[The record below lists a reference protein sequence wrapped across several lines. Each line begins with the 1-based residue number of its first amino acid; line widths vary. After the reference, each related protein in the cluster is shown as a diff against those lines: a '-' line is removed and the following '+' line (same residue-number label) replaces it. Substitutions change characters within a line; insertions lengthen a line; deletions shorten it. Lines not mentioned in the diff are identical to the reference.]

1 MGTISTDEEGIPIM
15 TRPSAAPDTS
25 GSGAWD
31 RYATGP
37 DATSAKPAAGPS
49 TVPAA
54 GEPGG
59 GRRGPT
65 VPVPAGPAKHR
76 APTIEDNRFEQ
87 VLESLRRQIRD
98 LEFAEG
104 LAGADEGKALQAD
117 VLAQLSD
124 YVLPRVRRPDIP
136 LLIAVAGSTGAG
148 KSTLVNSLVGEQV
161 TTTGVRRPT
170 TNSPVLACNP
180 ADVDW
185 FSEASFIPS
194 LPRVRQQG
202 LAMPGKDGML
212 VLAATEAMPE
222 GVALLD
228 TPDVDSAV
236 AAHHEF
242 AAKFLDAADL
252 WVFVTTSGRYA
263 DARVWE
269 FLQVARDRDTSLAVV
284 LSRVPRKG
292 RRRLLDHFGA
302 MLEANGLGNAAR
314 FAIPETD
321 QIAGERFTSNVADHI
336 REYLA
341 DVAGEAEQR
350 DRVSRRTFIGVI
362 DSFRTRVPELIRRVE
377 AQIETGRSLGAM
389 VDDAYAAAE
398 KRIDTAMGDGTLL
411 RGSLLARWQEV
422 AAGGELAKSMRPR
435 GKRSRKA
442 RADQIERGERV
453 QALERAV
460 RDALEALVV
469 SVSERACEQVEQR
482 WREVPGGEELAA
494 KALNKPGTG
503 MLAQQVRQEIAEWQR
518 EIAEMT
524 AATGA
529 TKRSVAR
536 FVTFDHDVV
545 ALVMIIDLL
554 GYEYSHSGGGA
565 HAADASGPSPQRLL
579 KGLFGAQSLRSIG
592 QTARE
597 NLRRRVLGLLEYER
611 VPFDTVLA
619 SAGIPSDDSAV
630 QLYQATYNLEI
641 AR

>member
-1 MGTISTDEEGIPIM
+1 M
-15 TRPSAAPDTS
+15 TRPSAAPDTT
-25 GSGAWD
+25 GDGASD
-31 RYATGP
+31 RFGTGP
-37 DATSAKPAAGPS
+37 AATSDQTAEGSDAVSGTDPQDIAEA
-49 TVPAA
+49 
-54 GEPGG
+54 
-59 GRRGPT
+59 RRGPT
-65 VPVPAGPAKHR
+65 VPVAAGPAKHR
-76 APTIEDNRFEQ
+76 APAPDDTRFDQ
-87 VLESLRRQIRD
+87 VLETLRKHIRD

-104 LAGADEGKALQAD
+104 LPHAEEGRTLQAD

-212 VLAATEAMPE
+212 VLAATEAMPP

-252 WVFVTTSGRYA
+252 WVFVTTSTRYA

-284 LSRVPRKG
+284 LSRVPRRG
-292 RRRLLDHFGA
+292 RRMLLDHFGA
-302 MLEANGLGNAAR
+302 MLEANGLGSAAR

-321 QIAGERFTSNVADHI
+321 QVRGERFTANVADHI
-336 REYLA
+336 RDYLA
-341 DVAGEAEQR
+341 DVAGEAEKR

-362 DSFRTRVPELIRRVE
+362 DSFRTRVPELARQVE
-377 AQIETGRSLGAM
+377 AQIETGRTLSTA
-389 VDDAYAAAE
+389 VDDSYE
-398 KRIDTAMGDGTLL
+398 GVRRRVDTSLVDGSLL

-422 AAGGELAKSMRPR
+422 AASGELAKSLRMRGSRARR
-435 GKRSRKA
+435 GG
-442 RADQIERGERV
+442 RAEQAERGQRV
-453 QALERAV
+453 SALERAV
-460 RDALEALVV
+460 RDALEAMVV
-469 SVSERACEQVEQR
+469 SACERASDEIEQK
-482 WREVPGGEELAA
+482 WREVPGGGDLAA
-494 KALNKPGTG
+494 KALDQPGTG
-503 MLAQQVRQEIAEWQR
+503 LLSQQIRQEIAEWQNDV
-518 EIAEMT
+518 AEMT
-524 AATGA
+524 TVSGA

-536 FVTFDHDVV
+536 FVTFDRDIV
-545 ALVMIIDLL
+545 ALVLIIDLL
-554 GYEYSHSGGGA
+554 GYERSRSGGGA
-565 HAADASGPSPQRLL
+565 HAADTSGPSPQRLL

-592 QTARE
+592 ETARD
-597 NLRRRVLGLLEYER
+597 NLRQRVLGLLDRER
-611 VPFDTVLA
+611 VPFDSALA
-619 SAGIPSDDSAV
+619 KAGIPSEDSAV

>member
-1 MGTISTDEEGIPIM
+1 M
-15 TRPSAAPDTS
+15 TRPSAAPGT
-25 GSGAWD
+25 
-31 RYATGP
+31 TGP
-37 DATSAKPAAGPS
+37 GAPDRFGTGPAATSDQPAPGPEPAPDADAGAR
-49 TVPAA
+49 V
-54 GEPGG
+54 
-59 GRRGPT
+59 GPT
-65 VPVPAGPAKHR
+65 APAPAGSARHR
-76 APTIEDNRFEQ
+76 ASVSEDHRFEQ
-87 VLESLRRQIRD
+87 VLESLRKHIRD
-98 LEFAEG
+98 LEFADGLPHAEEG
-104 LAGADEGKALQAD
+104 RTLQTD

-124 YVLPRVRRPDIP
+124 YVLPRVRRSDIP

-212 VLAATEAMPE
+212 VLAATEAMPR

-252 WVFVTTSGRYA
+252 WMFVTTSTRYA

-284 LSRVPRKG
+284 LSRVPRRG
-292 RRRLLDHFGA
+292 RRQLLDHFGA
-302 MLEANGLGNAAR
+302 MLEANGLGTAAR

-321 QIAGERFTSNVADHI
+321 QVRGERFTSNVADHI
-336 REYLA
+336 RGYLA
-341 DVAGEAEQR
+341 DVAGEADQR
-350 DRVSRRTFIGVI
+350 DRVTRRTFIGVI
-362 DSFRTRVPELIRRVE
+362 DSFRSRVPELARQVE
-377 AQIETGRSLGAM
+377 AQIETGRTLATAVDDSYATARHRVETSLG
-389 VDDAYAAAE
+389 
-398 KRIDTAMGDGTLL
+398 DGSLL

-422 AAGGELAKSMRPR
+422 AAGGELARSLRLR
-435 GKRSRKA
+435 GKRA
-442 RADQIERGERV
+442 RRVRRAGPPERSQRV
-453 QALERAV
+453 IALERAV

-469 SVSERACEQVEQR
+469 SACERASDEIEQR
-482 WREVPGGEELAA
+482 WREVPGGGDLAA
-494 KALNKPGTG
+494 KALNQPGTG
-503 MLAQQVRQEIAEWQR
+503 LLAQQIRQEVAEWQR
-518 EIAEMT
+518 EVAEMT
-524 AATGA
+524 TASGA

-536 FVTFDHDVV
+536 FVTFDHDIV
-545 ALVMIIDLL
+545 ALVLIIDLL
-554 GYEYSHSGGGA
+554 GYERSHSGGGA
-565 HAADASGPSPQRLL
+565 HAADPSGPSPQRLL

-592 QTARE
+592 ASARDD
-597 NLRRRVLGLLEYER
+597 LRQRVLGLLNRER
-611 VPFDTVLA
+611 VPFDNALA
-619 SAGIPSDDSAV
+619 SAGIPSEDSAV

-641 AR
+641 TR

>member
-1 MGTISTDEEGIPIM
+1 M

-25 GSGAWD
+25 GSDAPD
-31 RYATGP
+31 RFTTGP
-37 DATSAKPAAGPS
+37 DAASARPTADPS
-49 TVPAA
+49 AVHGAQTPDS
-54 GEPGG
+54 

-65 VPVPAGPAKHR
+65 VPVPSGPAKHR
-76 APTIEDNRFEQ
+76 APGNEDDRFEQ
-87 VLESLRRQIRD
+87 VLESLRKQIRD
-98 LEFAEG
+98 LRFAEG
-104 LAGADEGKALQAD
+104 LAGADDGKALQED

-185 FSEASFIPS
+185 FSEASFIPT

-212 VLAATEAMPE
+212 VLAATEAMPP

-269 FLQVARDRDTSLAVV
+269 FLQVARDRDTSLTVV

-292 RRRLLDHFGA
+292 RRQLLDHFGA
-302 MLEANGLGNAAR
+302 MLEANGLSNASR

-321 QIAGERFTSNVADHI
+321 QIEGERFTSNVADHI
-336 REYLA
+336 RDFLA
-341 DVAGEAEQR
+341 NVAGEAEQR

-362 DSFRTRVPELIRRVE
+362 DSFRTRVPELARHVE
-377 AQIETGRSLGAM
+377 AQIETGRALGSA

-398 KRIDTAMGDGTLL
+398 KHIETSLGDGSLL
-411 RGSLLARWQEV
+411 RGSLSARWQEL

-435 GKRSRKA
+435 KNKKKRSRKA
-442 RADQIERGERV
+442 DEVQVERGERI

-460 RDALEALVV
+460 RDSLEALIV
-469 SVSERACEQVEQR
+469 SSSERAAAQVEER
-482 WREVPGGEELAA
+482 WRQVAGGEDLAT
-494 KALNKPGTG
+494 KALEMPGSG
-503 MLAQQVRQEIAEWQR
+503 MLAQEIRQEIDEWR
-518 EIAEMT
+518 GEIAEMT
-524 AATGA
+524 MDDGA

-554 GYEYSHSGGGA
+554 GYERSHSGGGA
-565 HAADASGPSPQRLL
+565 HAADTSGPSPQRLL
-579 KGLFGAQSLRSIG
+579 KGLFAAQSLRGIG
-592 QTARE
+592 RSARE
-597 NLRRRVLGLLEYER
+597 NLRRRVLGLLARER
-611 VPFDTVLA
+611 VPFDTALS

>member
-1 MGTISTDEEGIPIM
+1 M

-25 GSGAWD
+25 GSGASD
-31 RYATGP
+31 RFATGP
-37 DATSAKPAAGPS
+37 DATSDQPDQGHVPMPS
-49 TVPAA
+49 T
-54 GEPGG
+54 GG
-59 GRRGPT
+59 GDAARGGGPDLRQPGR
-65 VPVPAGPAKHR
+65 PVEADPARHR
-76 APTIEDNRFEQ
+76 GTAPDGRRFEQ
-87 VLESLRRQIRD
+87 ILESLRGHVRD
-98 LEFAEG
+98 LEFSEG
-104 LAGADEGKALQAD
+104 LPGAEEGRALQAD

-185 FSEASFIPS
+185 FSEASFIPT

-212 VLAATEAMPE
+212 VLAASEAMPP

-252 WVFVTTSGRYA
+252 WVFVTTSTRYA

-292 RRRLLDHFGA
+292 RRQLLDHFGA

-321 QIAGERFTSNVADHI
+321 QIRGERFTSNVADHL
-336 REYLA
+336 REFLA
-341 DVAGEAEQR
+341 EVAGEAEQR
-350 DRVSRRTFIGVI
+350 DRVSRRTFVGVI
-362 DSFRTRVPELIRRVE
+362 DSFRSRVPELARQVE
-377 AQIETGRSLGAM
+377 AQIETGRALGAA
-389 VDDAYAAAE
+389 VDDAFATASR
-398 KRIDTAMGDGTLL
+398 RIDTGLGDGSLL
-411 RGSLLARWQEV
+411 RGSLSARWQEV
-422 AAGGELAKSMRPR
+422 AASGDLAKSLRMR
-435 GKRSRKA
+435 GKRGRKA
-442 RADQIERGERV
+442 RSEQAERGQRV
-453 QALERAV
+453 ASLERAV

-469 SVSERACEQVEQR
+469 SSCERAADQVEQA
-482 WREVPGGEELAA
+482 WRGVTGGARLVVRAQEHPTADLA
-494 KALNKPGTG
+494 KRIRK
-503 MLAQQVRQEIAEWQR
+503 EIAEWQD
-518 EIAEMT
+518 EIAGMT
-524 AATGA
+524 TASGA

-536 FVTFDHDVV
+536 FVTFDHDIV
-545 ALVMIIDLL
+545 ALVLIIDLL
-554 GYEYSHSGGGA
+554 GYERSHSGGGA
-565 HAADASGPSPQRLL
+565 HAADTSGPSPQRLL
-579 KGLFGAQSLRSIG
+579 KGLFGAQSLRSMG
-592 QTARE
+592 GTARD
-597 NLRRRVLGLLEYER
+597 NLRRRILGLLDHER
-611 VPFDTVLA
+611 VPFDGALA
-619 SAGIPSDDSAV
+619 SAGIPTEESAV

-641 AR
+641 SR

>member
-1 MGTISTDEEGIPIM
+1 M
-15 TRPSAAPDTS
+15 TRPSAASDTS
-25 GSGAWD
+25 ESDAPD
-31 RYATGP
+31 RFEAGP
-37 DATSAKPAAGPS
+37 DATSDQTGPGLGPAADDLD
-49 TVPAA
+49 
-54 GEPGG
+54 GE
-59 GRRGPT
+59 RRGPT
-65 VPVPAGPAKHR
+65 VPLPSGQAKHR
-76 APTIEDNRFEQ
+76 APTGEDSRFEQ
-87 VLESLRRQIRD
+87 VLETLRKQVLD
-98 LEFAEG
+98 LEFADGLDGAEEG
-104 LAGADEGKALQAD
+104 RALKAD

-212 VLAATEAMPE
+212 VLAATEAMPQ

-269 FLQVARDRDTSLAVV
+269 FLQVARDRDTSMAVV
-284 LSRVPRKG
+284 LSRVPRRG

-302 MLEANGLGNAAR
+302 MLEANGLGHAAR

-321 QIAGERFTSNVADHI
+321 QIRGERFTSNVADHI

-362 DSFRTRVPELIRRVE
+362 DSFRTRVPELARQVE
-377 AQIETGRSLGAM
+377 RQIETGHALGAI
-389 VDDAYAAAE
+389 VDDAYSDAQD
-398 KRIDTAMGDGTLL
+398 RIDTSLGDGSLL

-422 AAGGELAKSMRPR
+422 TAGGDLAKSMRPR
-435 GKRSRKA
+435 GKRSRKGRSEQA
-442 RADQIERGERV
+442 ERGRRV
-453 QALERAV
+453 GALEDAV
-460 RDALEALVV
+460 RDSLEALVV
-469 SVSERACEQVEQR
+469 SAAERAAERVEQR
-482 WREVPGGEELAA
+482 WRKVPGGDALVE
-494 KALNKPGTG
+494 KALANPGG
-503 MLAQQVRQEIAEWQR
+503 MDLARQMRQEIGEWQR
-518 EIAEMT
+518 EIAELT
-524 AATGA
+524 AADGA

-536 FVTFDHDVV
+536 FVSFDHDIV

-554 GYEYSHSGGGA
+554 GYEQTRSGGGA
-565 HAADASGPSPQRLL
+565 HAAESSGPSPQRLL

-592 QTARE
+592 GSARE
-597 NLRRRVLGLLEYER
+597 NLRRRVLGLLAYER
-611 VPFDTVLA
+611 VPFDTALSGA
-619 SAGIPSDDSAV
+619 DIPSDDSAV

>member
-1 MGTISTDEEGIPIM
+1 M
-15 TRPSAAPDTS
+15 TRPSAAPGTTGPGAPDRFGTGPAATS
-25 GSGAWD
+25 HQPAQGSGPAPEAD
-31 RYATGP
+31 TG
-37 DATSAKPAAGPS
+37 A
-49 TVPAA
+49 
-54 GEPGG
+54 
-59 GRRGPT
+59 RRGPT
-65 VPVPAGPAKHR
+65 APVPAGPAKHR
-76 APTIEDNRFEQ
+76 APEPDEHHFEQ
-87 VLESLRRQIRD
+87 VLEGLRRHIRD
-98 LEFAEG
+98 LEFADGLPGAEEG
-104 LAGADEGKALQAD
+104 RALRTD

-212 VLAATEAMPE
+212 VLAATEAMPP

-252 WVFVTTSGRYA
+252 WMFVTTSSRYA

-284 LSRVPRKG
+284 LSRVPRRG
-292 RRRLLDHFGA
+292 RRQLLDHFGA
-302 MLEANGLGNAAR
+302 MLEANGLGTAAR

-321 QIAGERFTSNVADHI
+321 QIRGERFTSNVADHI
-336 REYLA
+336 RDYLA
-341 DVAGEAEQR
+341 DVAGEAGQR

-362 DSFRTRVPELIRRVE
+362 DSFRTRVPELARQVE
-377 AQIETGRSLGAM
+377 AQIETGRTLTTI
-389 VDDAYAAAE
+389 VDDSYATA
-398 KRIDTAMGDGTLL
+398 RHRVDTGLGDGSLL

-422 AAGGELAKSMRPR
+422 TAGGELAKSLRPR
-435 GKRSRKA
+435 GRRARKGG
-442 RADQIERGERV
+442 RAEQAERGQRV
-453 QALERAV
+453 DALERAV

-469 SVSERACEQVEQR
+469 SSCERASEEIEQR
-482 WREVPGGEELAA
+482 WRQVPGGGDLAT
-494 KALNKPGTG
+494 KALNQPGTG
-503 MLAQQVRQEIAEWQR
+503 LLAQQIRQEITEWQR
-518 EIAEMT
+518 GVAEMT
-524 AATGA
+524 TASGA

-545 ALVMIIDLL
+545 ALVLIIDLL
-554 GYEYSHSGGGA
+554 GYERSRTGGGA
-565 HAADASGPSPQRLL
+565 HAADGSGPSPQRLL

-592 QTARE
+592 RSARDD
-597 NLRRRVLGLLEYER
+597 LRKRVLGLIER
-611 VPFDTVLA
+611 ERAPFDGALA
-619 SAGIPSDDSAV
+619 SAGIPSEDSAV